1 MSRTPIHPGE
11 ILGDELRELGVAH
24 EGLGRDLGVSGST
37 INRIVTGK
45 QAITAEMALRLGHW
59 FGTTPRFWI
68 NLQAQYDLRVAEGK
82 IGESVKT
89 LPTRPD
95 AASSVHAAE

>member
-1 MSRTPIHPGE
+1 MRRTPIHPDE
-11 ILGDELRELGVAH
+11 ILGDELRELGVTH

-59 FGTTPRFWI
+59 FGTTPRFWV
-68 NLQAQYDLRVAEGK
+68 NLQTQYDLRLAEGR
-82 IGESVKT
+82 IGETVKS

-95 AASSVHAAE
+95 AAPDVPATK